1 MSSPFI
7 QCSSNCPPLKEQLTP
22 RIGPT
27 AAYLPE
33 EPLTLV
39 GFDKQETRKAQ
50 LFTGQLN
57 VRRKHRKCGAA
68 EIGHPFVCLKLE
80 GSENVIKVN
89 QTLKVEVKTHPVR
102 RAFLS
107 TECRPAL
114 K

>member
-1 MSSPFI
+1 MFVQLSSI
-7 QCSSNCPPLKEQLTP
+7 KGAVDTKNRANGCLST
-22 RIGPT
+22 RR
-27 AAYLPE
+27 AAH
-33 EPLTLV
+33 TRR
-39 GFDKQETRKAQ
+39 FDKQETRKAQ

-89 QTLKVEVKTHPVR
+89 QTLKVEVKTRPVK